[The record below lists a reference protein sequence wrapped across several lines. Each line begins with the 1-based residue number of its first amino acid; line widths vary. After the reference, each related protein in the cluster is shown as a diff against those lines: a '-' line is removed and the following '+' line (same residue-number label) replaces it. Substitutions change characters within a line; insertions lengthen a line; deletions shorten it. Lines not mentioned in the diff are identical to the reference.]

1 MDGNNEILTKNT
13 KTIEDNNEI
22 LAVIIDKGKRG

>member
-1 MDGNNEILTKNT
+1 MDGNNEILTKNM

-22 LAVIIDKGKRG
+22 LATITVKDNRR